1 MKKALLSLALFSAA
15 FTLLVSCGLGPGD
28 KGQSQSPANTT
39 QGKVEN
45 WIYSTKADQ
54 MGRGF
59 IKNAFTTSINT
70 VSFGFPYQG
79 DQHGTLLLRN
89 HPRYGKDIIFNI
101 EKGQFLSGIDG
112 CEVLVRFDENKPI
125 TFRAVGPEDNSTTA
139 IFIKGYSQF
148 VKSLK
153 RSKKVK
159 IEAPFYQ
166 EGQRVFE
173 FNVEGL
179 VWETEPLKKK

>member
-1 MKKALLSLALFSAA
+1 MKKAFAIFGLLIPAVAL
-15 FTLLVSCGLGPGD
+15 LISCGMGPGD
-28 KGQSQSPANTT
+28 KGQSQSPTNTT

-45 WIYSTKADQ
+45 WSYSTKPDQ
-54 MGRGF
+54 MGRGS
-59 IKNAFTTSINT
+59 IKNASTTSINT

-89 HPRYGKDIIFNI
+89 HPRYGKDIIFII

-112 CEVLVRFDENKPI
+112 CEVVVRFDENKPV
-125 TFRAVGPEDNSTTA
+125 TFRAVGPEDNSTTN

-153 RSKKVK
+153 RSKLVK
-159 IEAPFYQ
+159 IEAPFFQ

-179 VWETEPLKKK
+179 VWETDTPKKK